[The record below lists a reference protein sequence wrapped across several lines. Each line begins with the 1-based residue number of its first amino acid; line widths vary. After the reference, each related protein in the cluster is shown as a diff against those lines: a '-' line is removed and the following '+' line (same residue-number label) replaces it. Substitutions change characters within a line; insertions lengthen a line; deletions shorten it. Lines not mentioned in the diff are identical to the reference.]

1 MLESV
6 YFFTSWLESYAVSQI
21 ILEIIFVRQETSYW
35 LKSYWHVTDLSRRRR
50 CFITAS
56 ATRSQDLNSNEK
68 VWSTFLKLRDQSKD
82 KQEKDD
88 GIKTRNQ
95 GEKSLAFQVHQIQ
108 IQKLLF
114 TLFQIFQRVYFYIE
128 SFDDESRITKVIN
141 FFNMKMIDMNNRIN
155 NMSNNIKWAWN
166 NERQKIAWIKNY
178 TLRFFLW
185 VCFDDESFSRFIA
198 MKRSL
203 TCKQNSNF
211 EILSRVRSRIKSN
224 SSTEDRELWSIY
236 LSRNERELLGV
247 S

>member
-1 MLESV
+1 MLGKRRRTDS
-6 YFFTSWLESYAVSQI
+6 
-21 ILEIIFVRQETSYW
+21 RQM
-35 LKSYWHVTDLSRRRR
+35 SYWHVTDLSRRRR

-88 GIKTRNQ
+88 GIKTRNH

-128 SFDDESRITKVIN
+128 SFDDESRITKAN
-141 FFNMKMIDMNNRIN
+141 DFFNMKVVDMNNRIN
-155 NMSNNIKWAWN
+155 NMGNNIGWAWN
-166 NERQKIAWIKNY
+166 NGRQKTAWIKDY
-178 TLRFFLW
+178 TLRLFLW

-203 TCKQNSNF
+203 ACKQNSNS
-211 EILSRVRSRIKSN
+211 EILSRARSRLKSN
-224 SSTEDRELWSIY
+224 SSTEGRELWPTY